1 MTRSP
6 LTALPGERLPG
17 IGHNQ
22 GPPLEPGRSFRRF
35 AWKKARAALMPRLP
49 LEVLRRRVARAKEL
63 GLAYPAYASILLGSG
78 RDIVGFLFTAE
89 AIGLRLQRGEID
101 AGAGLKL
108 QSLTEVKRF
117 LMTAAEQNP
126 IAVGEVLARHRI
138 EMAGMGPEP
147 AQDADAFPAIRAIL
161 DPAKLPGDA
170 VVMIGTA
177 ARERDWAEAAR
188 LAKFLPASAYF
199 G

>member
-1 MTRSP
+1 
-6 LTALPGERLPG
+6 
-17 IGHNQ
+17 
-22 GPPLEPGRSFRRF
+22 
-35 AWKKARAALMPRLP
+35 
-49 LEVLRRRVARAKEL
+49 
-63 GLAYPAYASILLGSG
+63 AYPAYASILLGSG

-126 IAVGEVLARHRI
+126 IAVGEVLALHRI
-138 EMAGMGPEP
+138 EMAGMGAVPER
-147 AQDADAFPAIRAIL
+147 DADAFPAIRAIL